1 MKLSL
6 QTEILSQWAKHLDPA
21 QKDADKAA
29 ALYTEQ
35 CDTLALQGYASGLS
49 DAINIIANS
58 SSPTEAIVAI
68 GQLLSRISVNL
79 LSREGDI
86 VWPDELNEAR
96 SSAVRRDSLC
106 PSGASLVSTIR
117 RPFGCCPEIRVAE
130 TVTLS
135 RIRSI

>member
-1 MKLSL
+1 MKERSIVFS
-6 QTEILSQWAKHLDPA
+6 TDDIR
-21 QKDADKAA
+21 
-29 ALYTEQ
+29 
-35 CDTLALQGYASGLS
+35 
-49 DAINIIANS
+49 AI
-58 SSPTEAIVAI
+58 
-68 GQLLSRISVNL
+68 
-79 LSREGDI
+79 RERRK
-86 VWPDELNEAR
+86 R

>member
-1 MKLSL
+1 MTFSDTL
-6 QTEILSQWAKHLDPA
+6 QA
-21 QKDADKAA
+21 QLKDAMAQA
-29 ALYTEQ
+29 QHENLFIY
-35 CDTLALQGYASGLS
+35 LILQ
-49 DAINIIANS
+49 
-58 SSPTEAIVAI
+58 
-68 GQLLSRISVNL
+68 
-79 LSREGDI
+79 
-86 VWPDELNEAR
+86 R